1 MALEW
6 PDWFREVL
14 RDAGPHERIVFE
26 TDLSAE
32 AQQTI
37 FHAMEGWKSNTD
49 DHSKLVKHFEE
60 LVEGTPY

>member
-6 PDWFREVL
+6 PDWFRKVL
-14 RDAGPHERIVFE
+14 RDAGHHESTVFE
-26 TDLSAE
+26 TSLSVE
-32 AQQTI
+32 AQEAI

-60 LVEGTPY
+60 LVEGTA